1 MMVPLHPH
9 QPYLTPFVQT
19 VHISYG
25 GKTVTA
31 EMVDSCPGCGGNDLG
46 KYRIVEY
53 TSCIGLMGFLLTDM
67 SEATFKSLAPLSVG
81 VIQIE
86 WYFASKK

>member
-1 MMVPLHPH
+1 M
-9 QPYLTPFVQT
+9 

-25 GKTVTA
+25 GNSVEA

-53 TSCIGLMGFLLTDM
+53 TSCVGLMEFLLTDM
-67 SEATFKSLAPLSVG
+67 SEATFKSLASLSVG
-81 VIQIE
+81 EIEIE
-86 WYFASKK
+86 WYFISKK